1 MQPWTQK
8 LGTESPSG
16 VLSITLFLGWL
27 THASVTHAR
36 GRGTLLSTGLDQM
49 TVNEYP
55 AGVGLAPHVDTHSA
69 FAGPILSLSLAGHTV
84 MEFRHGTDKRA
95 LYLPRRSLLVMSRDA
110 RYR

>member
-1 MQPWTQK
+1 
-8 LGTESPSG
+8 
-16 VLSITLFLGWL
+16 
-27 THASVTHAR
+27 
-36 GRGTLLSTGLDQM
+36 M
-49 TVNEYP
+49 TVNEYT

-110 RYR
+110 RYRWVETLT